1 MRHPS
6 KVALLTHSAN
16 NDRRQ
21 RDDTREF
28 SANENV
34 TFERRPIDRH
44 VDVGGASREDRN
56 ASTVATHSGSDAS
69 DPETEKGHAE
79 AVVANGSRKASG
91 DDRQPTASESL
102 KAPIRGS
109 Q

>member
-6 KVALLTHSAN
+6 KVTLPTHSAN

-34 TFERRPIDRH
+34 TLERRPIDKH
-44 VDVGGASREDRN
+44 VGVVGALREDRN
-56 ASTVATHSGSDAS
+56 ASTVATHRRSDAS
-69 DPETEKGHAE
+69 DPEPEKGRAE
-79 AVVANGSRKASG
+79 AAVANGSRKESG

-102 KAPIRGS
+102 MAPIRDS